1 MSTQHKPLDGL
12 AISLMLLLCVCW
24 GFQQVAVKLALP
36 VMPSTLQIA
45 LRSGGAALLV
55 CFFMLWR
62 GEGFSLRDGTFWP
75 GLVAG
80 ALFAGEFLCVSIGLN
95 YTTASHM
102 SVFLYSAPIF
112 TVLALHWLVPGEGL
126 GRVQWCGVLT
136 AFVGIVVALA
146 AGFFDGEATWASL
159 LGDALGLAAALFWGA
174 TIIVIKTTCLSTAPA
189 SKTLLYQLVIATGLL
204 LGFALATGQASIGTM
219 TAVTWSSLLFQTVV
233 IAFATFLTWFWMLRR
248 YLASR
253 LSVFSFLTPLFGV
266 GFGVLLLND
275 PVGLP
280 FAIGA
285 ILVLLGIVMVNQR
298 RY

>member
-1 MSTQHKPLDGL
+1 MSTHHKPLDGL
-12 AISLMLLLCVCW
+12 AIGLMLLLCICW
-24 GFQQVAVKLALP
+24 GLQQVAVKLALP

-55 CFFMLWR
+55 CLFMLWR
-62 GEGFSLRDGTFWP
+62 GDGFSLRDGTFWP

-112 TVLALHWLVPGEGL
+112 TVLALHWLVPGERLGL
-126 GRVQWCGVLT
+126 LQWCGVVM
-136 AFVGIVVALA
+136 AFLGIVVALA
-146 AGFFDGEATWASL
+146 AGFFDGEATTASL
-159 LGDALGLAAALFWGA
+159 LGDALGLAAAAFWAA
-174 TIIVIKTTCLSTAPA
+174 TIIVIKKSCLSTAKP
-189 SKTLLYQLVIATGLL
+189 SKTLLYQLGVATVML
-204 LGFALATGQASIGTM
+204 LGFAFATGQASIGQM
-219 TAVTWSSLLFQTVV
+219 TQVTWMSLLFQTVV
-233 IAFATFLTWFWMLRR
+233 IAFASFLTWFWMLRR

-253 LSVFSFLTPLFGV
+253 LSVFSFLTPLVGV
-266 GFGVLLLND
+266 GFGVLILND

-285 ILVLLGIVMVNQR
+285 VLVLTGIVMVNR
-298 RY
+298 RQS

>member
-1 MSTQHKPLDGL
+1 MSTHHKPLDGL
-12 AISLMLLLCVCW
+12 AIGLMLLLCICW

-55 CFFMLWR
+55 CLFMLWR
-62 GEGFSLRDGTFWP
+62 GDGFSLRDGTFWP

-80 ALFAGEFLCVSIGLN
+80 ALFGGEFLCVSIGLN

-112 TVLALHWLVPGEGL
+112 TVLALHWLVPGERLGL
-126 GRVQWCGVLT
+126 LQWCGVLT
-136 AFVGIVVALA
+136 AFLGIVVALA
-146 AGFFDGEATWASL
+146 AGFFDGEATPVSV
-159 LGDALGLAAALFWGA
+159 LGDALGLAAAAFWAA
-174 TIIVIKTTCLSTAPA
+174 TIIVIKKSCLSTAKP
-189 SKTLLYQLVIATGLL
+189 SKTLLYQLGVATVML
-204 LGFALATGQASIGTM
+204 LGFAFATGQASIGPM
-219 TAVTWSSLLFQTVV
+219 TEVTWMSLLFQTVV
-233 IAFATFLTWFWMLRR
+233 IAFASFLTWFWMLRR

-253 LSVFSFLTPLFGV
+253 LSVFSFLTPLVGV
-266 GFGVLLLND
+266 GFGVLILND

-285 ILVLLGIVMVNQR
+285 VLVLTGIVMVNR
-298 RY
+298 RQS

>member
-1 MSTQHKPLDGL
+1 MTTHHKSLDGL

-24 GFQQVAVKLALP
+24 GVQQVAVKLALP

-55 CFFMLWR
+55 CLFMVWR
-62 GEGFSLRDGTFWP
+62 GDGFSLRDGTFWP
-75 GLVAG
+75 GLAAG

-112 TVLALHWLVPGEGL
+112 TVLALHWLIPGESL
-126 GRVQWCGVLT
+126 GALQWSGVLM

-146 AGFFDGEATWASL
+146 AGFFNGEATVSSMF
-159 LGDALGLAAALFWGA
+159 GDALGLASALFWSA
-174 TIIVIKTTCLSTAPA
+174 TIIVIKTTRLSTAAP
-189 SKTLLYQLVIATGLL
+189 SKTLLYQLVIATILL
-204 LGFALATGQASIGTM
+204 LGFAFATGQASIGTM
-219 TAVTWSSLLFQTVV
+219 TEVTWLSLLFQTVV
-233 IAFATFLTWFWMLRR
+233 IAFFTFLTWFWMLRR

-266 GFGVLLLND
+266 GFGVLLLHD

-285 ILVLLGIVMVNQR
+285 ILVLLGIILVNVR
-298 RY
+298 RH